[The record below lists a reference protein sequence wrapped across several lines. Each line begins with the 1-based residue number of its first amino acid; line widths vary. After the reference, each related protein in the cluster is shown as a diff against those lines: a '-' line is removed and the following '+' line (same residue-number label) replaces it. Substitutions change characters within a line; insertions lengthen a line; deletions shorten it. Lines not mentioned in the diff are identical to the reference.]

1 MCSDCRRCGYFLS
14 RDRNHG
20 STLQVD
26 YAPTWLAMA
35 GIATPATYD
44 GRSILT
50 QLIPQDAEAEIPEP
64 TRLQLQSD
72 RAGLVAKPWRTE
84 QFHQYCEKHSC
95 CHYPSL
101 LPIRRR
107 GLIIWSKFMVTVWPD
122 TRHAH
127 TRARAFTCIYTAADC
142 DLTFADNQGGP
153 SPYYPQGC
161 EQVPNEFMPCEG
173 WAPGSS
179 TNPTQKAGDLSEP
192 RFPRDMGLMATVRPL
207 DDYSNTY
214 VTSSSNA
221 SKWMLGQVALPPLMI
236 CS

>member
-1 MCSDCRRCGYFLS
+1 MPRLRSLNRHDFSCRVTGRAS
-14 RDRNHG
+14 WQSHG
-20 STLQVD
+20 EQNSSISTVRSTLAAIIFPSCPSVTWFDNLVQVHGD
-26 YAPTWLAMA
+26 FLALHE
-35 GIATPATYD
+35 D
-44 GRSILT
+44 
-50 QLIPQDAEAEIPEP
+50 
-64 TRLQLQSD
+64 
-72 RAGLVAKPWRTE
+72 
-84 QFHQYCEKHSC
+84 
-95 CHYPSL
+95 
-101 LPIRRR
+101 
-107 GLIIWSKFMVTVWPD
+107 
-122 TRHAH
+122 AH

-221 SKWMLGQVALPPLMI
+221 SKWMLDQVALPSLMI
-236 CS
+236 CSLAHPLSRVSYILGAEYLT